1 MPAEIINLKRVKKQ
15 KTRIEKD
22 KAAAENRRKYGRTK
36 DEKARSLLE
45 EKRAQ
50 KNLDHKKLMKVAQV
64 IF

>member
-50 KNLDHKKLMKVAQV
+50 KNLDHKKLMKDDD
-64 IF
+64 